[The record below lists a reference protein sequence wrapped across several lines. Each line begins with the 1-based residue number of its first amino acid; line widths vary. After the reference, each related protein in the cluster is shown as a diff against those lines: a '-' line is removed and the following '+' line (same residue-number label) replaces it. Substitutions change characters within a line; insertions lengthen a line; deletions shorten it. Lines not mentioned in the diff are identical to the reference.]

1 MLIIKSMDSLQ
12 IPAFQR
18 ETFKTLSFSSLFF
31 FLREGEGALSEEG

>member
-18 ETFKTLSFSSLFF
+18 KALNTLSFSSLFF
-31 FLREGEGALSEEG
+31 FFF